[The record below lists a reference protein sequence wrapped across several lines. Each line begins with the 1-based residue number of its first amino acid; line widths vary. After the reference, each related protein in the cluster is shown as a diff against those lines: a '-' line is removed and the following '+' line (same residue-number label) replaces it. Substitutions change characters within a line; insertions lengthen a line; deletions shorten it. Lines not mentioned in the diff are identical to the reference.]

1 MNTSAEKFSIVSL
14 GARPFAVPAPVF
26 LVGSYDAD
34 GKPNIMTA
42 SWGGLCASQPPCL
55 AVSLSK
61 ARWSFAALEERRA
74 FTVSIPS
81 TTMAAHADYAG
92 ITSGRNE
99 NKFAALGLT
108 PVPAEHVDAPYVGEC
123 PVTIELRVVHTL
135 ELGSHQQ
142 FVGEI
147 MDVKIHQSCL
157 DSQGNPRMDALDPLL
172 FAPLIREYW
181 SVGRMVA
188 KAFSVGRSA
197 GLQTFIDRQS

>member
-1 MNTSAEKFSIVSL
+1 MSTSAKKFTTVSL

-26 LVGSYDAD
+26 LVGSYDAAD
-34 GKPNIMTA
+34 KPNIMTA
-42 SWGGLCASQPPCL
+42 AWGGLCASQPPCL
-55 AVSLSK
+55 AVSLTR

-74 FTVSIPS
+74 FTVSIP
-81 TTMAAHADYAG
+81 TAAMAAQADYAG

-99 NKFAALGLT
+99 NKFTALALT

-123 PVTIELRVVHTL
+123 PVAIELRLVHTL
-135 ELGSHQQ
+135 DLGSHQQ

-157 DSQGNPRMDALDPLL
+157 DAQGNPRMEALNPLL
-172 FAPLIREYW
+172 FAPLLREYW
-181 SVGRMVA
+181 SVGHMVA